1 MRFERDP
8 GTEALERRLADE
20 RPLPAPGF
28 RSELRRSLASSAPP
42 QRPKRLRLLVAAYA
56 GSGLAMLA
64 VVAVGLAGAGPF
76 AVG

>member
-1 MRFERDP
+1 MQVHHRD
-8 GTEALERRLADE
+8 ELIAQRLADE
-20 RPLPAPGF
+20 RPLPAPRF
-28 RSELRRSLASSAPP
+28 RADLRRSLSSSAPP

-56 GSGLAMLA
+56 GSGTALLA